1 MGSDRTGSTWSMEE
15 GGLKAGEEASI
26 HLIMRIGGVTQRE
39 WESQEDEVPSQLEQV
54 QPLRLGR
61 RQPQICH

>member
-1 MGSDRTGSTWSMEE
+1 MEE